1 MQQFP
6 FRIGRSKEA
15 ELTIDSREVSSFHA
29 RVLFTGTSY
38 VVEDLR
44 SRNGTF
50 VNGNRVE
57 SRTLADGAILHVA
70 NEELRFTFGDPIE
83 KSEGTLASAVDEQQ
97 QLIREANDLER
108 VLTERAV
115 RAVFQPIIR
124 LDAPEKRVAYETLG
138 RPALPGTD
146 YNIGKLIAMAV
157 ERGEAARLSRLMRDV
172 ALEDLVKIPEKP
184 ISIFFNLHPAE
195 MDEPDAVLPVF
206 MAVQKSLRPGQRA
219 VVEIHESAVTDL
231 DAMEEIR
238 AELRACGIALA
249 YDDFGAGQSRLME
262 LVEVPP
268 EYIKLDMGLIRNI
281 DKVPK
286 KRDLVAALVK
296 VMVDLDITVLA
307 EGIERKEEGDVC
319 RELGCTLGQGYFY
332 GRPLPAGS

>member
-1 MQQFP
+1 
-6 FRIGRSKEA
+6 
-15 ELTIDSREVSSFHA
+15 
-29 RVLFTGTSY
+29 
-38 VVEDLR
+38 
-44 SRNGTF
+44 
-50 VNGNRVE
+50 
-57 SRTLADGAILHVA
+57 
-70 NEELRFTFGDPIE
+70 
-83 KSEGTLASAVDEQQ
+83 
-97 QLIREANDLER
+97 
-108 VLTERAV
+108 
-115 RAVFQPIIR
+115 
-124 LDAPEKRVAYETLG
+124 
-138 RPALPGTD
+138 
-146 YNIGKLIAMAV
+146 
-157 ERGEAARLSRLMRDV
+157 
-172 ALEDLVKIPEKP
+172 
-184 ISIFFNLHPAE
+184 
-195 MDEPDAVLPVF
+195 VF
-206 MAVQKSLRPGQRA
+206 MAVQKALRPGQRA

-307 EGIERKEEGDVC
+307 EGIEREDEGRVC
-319 RELGCTLGQGYFY
+319 RDLGCTLGQGYFY